1 MQNFR
6 TPNFCEWP
14 SVVRVNNEKRGF
26 DLLARFLNGLR
37 PMKVKRLFVA
47 PIFSAL
53 LLASGS
59 VCAADSARASDEQQ
73 LTKIEN
79 DWAISYVKR
88 DTAFLQRIAAD
99 DFAFVGPDG
108 NMVNKAD
115 YVKSITGDT
124 VFTGFKIDDLKIR
137 TYGDAAVVI
146 GLATITAKTKG
157 EDESGQYSFTDV
169 FVKQK
174 GEWKA
179 VSGQVTPV
187 AKDQA
192 TE

>member
-37 PMKVKRLFVA
+37 PMKVKRLLVA

-88 DTAFLQRIAAD
+88 DTAFLQRITSG
-99 DFAFVGPDG
+99 DFAFVG
-108 NMVNKAD
+108 
-115 YVKSITGDT
+115 
-124 VFTGFKIDDLKIR
+124 
-137 TYGDAAVVI
+137 
-146 GLATITAKTKG
+146 
-157 EDESGQYSFTDV
+157 QYAFTDV

-187 AKDQA
+187 AKDFA
-192 TE
+192 ND

>member
-1 MQNFR
+1 ML
-6 TPNFCEWP
+6 T
-14 SVVRVNNEKRGF
+14 
-26 DLLARFLNGLR
+26 RFLNGLR
-37 PMKVKRLFVA
+37 PIQVKLLLVA
-47 PIFSAL
+47 PILSAL

-59 VCAADSARASDEQQ
+59 VCAADPARASDEQQ

-79 DWAISYVKR
+79 DWADSYVKR
-88 DTAFLQRIAAD
+88 DPSFVQRIASD

-115 YVKSITGDT
+115 YVKSITGDA

>member
-1 MQNFR
+1 
-6 TPNFCEWP
+6 
-14 SVVRVNNEKRGF
+14 
-26 DLLARFLNGLR
+26 LLIRFLNGLR
-37 PMKVKRLFVA
+37 PMKAKLLLVA

-53 LLASGS
+53 LLTSGS
-59 VCAADSARASDEQQ
+59 VCAADPARANDEQQ

-79 DWAISYVKR
+79 DWAGAYVKR
-88 DTAFLQRIAAD
+88 DSSFIQRITAD
-99 DFAFVGPDG
+99 DFTFIGPDG
-108 NMVNKAD
+108 NMVNKGD
-115 YVKSITGDT
+115 YVKGLTADT

-137 TYGDAAVVI
+137 TYGDAAVAI
-146 GLATITAKTKG
+146 GLATITVKTKG
-157 EDESGQYSFTDV
+157 EDDSGQYSFTDV

>member
-1 MQNFR
+1 M
-6 TPNFCEWP
+6 T
-14 SVVRVNNEKRGF
+14 F
-26 DLLARFLNGLR
+26 DLLTRFLNGLR
-37 PMKVKRLFVA
+37 PMKAKLSLVA

-59 VCAADSARASDEQQ
+59 VRAADPARASDEQQ
-73 LTKIEN
+73 LAKIEN
-79 DWAISYVKR
+79 DWADSYVKR
-88 DTAFLQRIAAD
+88 DPSFVQRIASD
-99 DFAFVGPDG
+99 DFTFIGPDG
-108 NMVNKAD
+108 DMVNKID

>member
-37 PMKVKRLFVA
+37 PMKVKRLFAA

-88 DTAFLQRIAAD
+88 DTAFLQRITSG

-124 VFTGFKIDDLKIR
+124 VFTGFKIEDLKIR

-146 GLATITAKTKG
+146 GLAIITAKTKG